1 MNGCGGSL
9 RVWGEDRDLGEHV
22 GGWKLKIRLSK
33 TAAAE
38 TQAEEWWGG
47 VWTAGLGESVCR
59 NHAYLSF

>member
-22 GGWKLKIRLSK
+22 GGWKLKIRLSE